1 MGLNETVNFVDPDG
15 NGLVSKVVVFE
26 PEKEI
31 KFAFLGEIND
41 GKYVEVAAFADM
53 LEHYIF
59 EPVGDQTRMLV
70 DVAMDDQYYDM
81 MNEMW
86 DRAGIELVRLSKQE
100 SLYSLCDGVETY
112 GFWHYFLFLMKI
124 KQQKEEENKMLW
136 RLNLGQTTV
145 KIYFFLVNY
154 YLGRYIQ
161 NID

>member
-1 MGLNETVNFVDPDG
+1 MKHIKKEFTLECGPKEAWQLVVDHSKYEKWAAAFHEGSTYTGEMGLNETVNFVDPDG

-86 DRAGIELVRLSKQE
+86 DRAGIELVRLSK
-100 SLYSLCDGVETY
+100 
-112 GFWHYFLFLMKI
+112 
-124 KQQKEEENKMLW
+124 
-136 RLNLGQTTV
+136 
-145 KIYFFLVNY
+145 
-154 YLGRYIQ
+154 
-161 NID
+161 